1 MGKDYRLNA
10 IINLLGNSGWSI
22 TDGEIFYQDDKLP
35 TVSEEDIKKEVNRL
49 RGVDKKKDI
58 VKEARDYLTSTD
70 FKFNTDY
77 DKVVSSE
84 IKKKRAKARRIIRRY
99 EDKDKKVER

>member
-49 RGVDKKKDI
+49 GELDKKEDI
-58 VKEARDYLTSTD
+58 VKEALAYLNATD
-70 FKFNTDY
+70 FKMLPYY
-77 DKVVSSE
+77 DKDVTEVK
-84 IKKKRAKARRIIRRY
+84 IKRAEARERVREY
-99 EDKDKKVER
+99 EA